1 MIWLYFKNNTKIKG
15 KLEKKIINV
24 QSMLCLGTKEL
35 PTDIKKKYGKTM
47 QKRKKFYK
55 TIID

>member
-35 PTDIKKKYGKTM
+35 PTDIKKKIWKNNA
-47 QKRKKFYK
+47 KKEK
-55 TIID
+55 VLQNNN